1 MVLKTS
7 KNTKTCKEKANIWL
21 RIGFDLWNMKS
32 NLHMNAMKNRTA
44 HYISALQSMKW
55 KMIFAGYLI
64 FIIVSDMMI
73 RMCFESDI

>member
-1 MVLKTS
+1 
-7 KNTKTCKEKANIWL
+7 
-21 RIGFDLWNMKS
+21 
-32 NLHMNAMKNRTA
+32 MNAMKNRTV

-55 KMIFAGYLI
+55 KMIFAGYFI